1 MNDGKLLQ
9 EFLKAQEALMHKPK
23 SKVPG
28 KASSTLVDAGSRCRS
43 GPEEGSLA
51 YIIEKKPAPS
61 KVKKFLQ
68 NMIDEIVAEQE
79 D

>member
-1 MNDGKLLQ
+1 MSDGKLLQ
-9 EFLKAQEALMHKPK
+9 EFLKTQTSGMHKPA

-28 KASSTLVDAGSRCRS
+28 KASTALVNPESKA

-61 KVKKFLQ
+61 KVKKFIQ
-68 NMIDEIVAEQE
+68 TMIDEIVAEQE